1 MIALLHLTR
10 SMFRGIWEERDRA
23 IGTPFTRRQQPL
35 GLNQPT
41 LDSPVQ
47 WDCDTVSLWRRIG
60 MSEEIKV
67 QSSSGNVF
75 ADLGLEN
82 SDELLIKAE
91 LVRQISNLID
101 SRRLTQTEAAK
112 ILGIDQPKV
121 SALLNGKLSGFSTD
135 RLFRFLNALGS
146 DVEIRVIPKLIPES
160 QAQTRIITA

>member
-1 MIALLHLTR
+1 
-10 SMFRGIWEERDRA
+10 
-23 IGTPFTRRQQPL
+23 
-35 GLNQPT
+35 
-41 LDSPVQ
+41 
-47 WDCDTVSLWRRIG
+47 

-75 ADLGLEN
+75 ADLGLAN

-101 SRRLTQTEAAK
+101 AKSLTQTEAAK

-121 SALLNGKLSGFSTD
+121 SALLNGKLSGFSTE

-160 QAQTRIITA
+160 QAQTRIVTA

>member
-1 MIALLHLTR
+1 
-10 SMFRGIWEERDRA
+10 
-23 IGTPFTRRQQPL
+23 
-35 GLNQPT
+35 
-41 LDSPVQ
+41 
-47 WDCDTVSLWRRIG
+47 

-67 QSSSGNVF
+67 TSSSGNVF
-75 ADLGLEN
+75 ADLGLAN

-101 SRRLTQTEAAK
+101 ATKLTQAEAAK

-146 DVEIRVIPKLIPES
+146 DVEIRVIPKPMPES
-160 QAQTRIITA
+160 LAQTRIVAA